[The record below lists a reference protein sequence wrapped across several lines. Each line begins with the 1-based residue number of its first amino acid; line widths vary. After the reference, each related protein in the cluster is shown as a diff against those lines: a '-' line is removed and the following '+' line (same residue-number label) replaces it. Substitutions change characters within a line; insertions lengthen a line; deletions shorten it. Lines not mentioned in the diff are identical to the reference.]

1 MACTITPEDK
11 VILQARLDEAKQAY
25 HDLLTGTKA
34 RVIVDQNGERVRYAS
49 SNAADLLRYINWLR
63 DLLGMCP
70 FGIMRPSRPA
80 GVLF

>member
-1 MACTITPEDK
+1 MLTEDEK
-11 VILQARLDEAKQAY
+11 TRYAALLVEAEAAY
-25 HDLLTGTKA
+25 HSLMMGGH
-34 RVIVDQNGERVRYAS
+34 VVSFQDQNQEAVRYSAANS
-49 SNAADLLRYINWLR
+49 ADLLRYINWLR

>member
-1 MACTITPEDK
+1 MSLTEEDRVK
-11 VILQARLDEAKQAY
+11 YTALLNGAEAAY
-25 HDLLTGTKA
+25 HSLMMGGH
-34 RVIVDQNGERVRYAS
+34 VVSFQDQNQEAVRYSAANS
-49 SNAADLLRYINWLR
+49 ADLLRYINWLR